1 VGKVLPKEEKVIVLF
16 IGRPKGNIKRNF
28 IAVFICT
35 VLLFWGPLF
44 ARQEEEK
51 KDKAVTLPD
60 VEVVVTGAK
69 QAQTVGSVTQKIDVV
84 NREELD
90 KNISANRNVA
100 EALKHEPGAS
110 VSVLSR
116 NDANWGT
123 YGGIGP
129 KYCTYML
136 QGLPVDAFIDPMS
149 LDLEA
154 VQRIEVLRGPASV
167 LYPNYLSQDF
177 AGGQSPLAGTV
188 NLILKDR
195 IQRRQTRVSTAYGSY
210 NTLNGQFYHQ
220 GNIHHIHFFAGA
232 GYEMSD
238 YADYGSENSWLNM
251 QDDPEYRKSK
261 LFAGV
266 TFLMGEKE
274 NQRLSLFVNKAFH
287 RGDAGRVYRGFDHN
301 YLTVN
306 AGYFADLS
314 RRINLNMSLGLRQYD
329 RQWQDS
335 YFEEVDHLLSNN
347 GVYQNILPAD
357 IALTIRHGDDHLLT
371 MGADYQGADY
381 YTWSDPLLGYRLYGN
396 KSFAW
401 QAGFYAQEEL
411 RFGSFVV
418 RGGLRY
424 AYIQNKIDFIN
435 GAAPGEKDAGWNKLL
450 WSAGFRYSFS
460 SAVAMFANAG
470 SSFITPGLKSV
481 GGTIGLLDRGV
492 AGRHGQLP
500 NPELKPEAG
509 LGMDVGFDVFLTD
522 RLFVGARGFF
532 ITVNDAIVE
541 NVVSQN
547 PSQTQSVNAGKSQ
560 SLGGEIE
567 IKHRLNEVVRWF
579 ANCTFIDTRIENSFD
594 PDQDGADV
602 PFAPSTIVNVGLDIT
617 TSFGLSVSPTLN
629 YNTGYYDS
637 SSLSN
642 RRKFTTGVILN
653 LYLSQVLA
661 IGNSHQLEWFAQ
673 LINLTDN
680 RFDMPWQ
687 FRNLGFSVMSGIR
700 ATF

>member
-1 VGKVLPKEEKVIVLF
+1 MKRKDRKLARITVVGLFCSLLVLIAPILAEEDK
-16 IGRPKGNIKRNF
+16 
-28 IAVFICT
+28 
-35 VLLFWGPLF
+35 
-44 ARQEEEK
+44 EK
-51 KDKAVTLPD
+51 KSEAVKLPD
-60 VEVVVTGAK
+60 VEIVVTGAK
-69 QAQTVGSVTQKIDVV
+69 QAQTAGSATQKIDVV
-84 NREELD
+84 SREELN
-90 KNISANRNVA
+90 KNISSNRNVA

-154 VQRIEVLRGPASV
+154 VKQIEVLRGPASV

-177 AGGQSPLAGTV
+177 AGSQSPLAGTV
-188 NLILKDR
+188 NLILREEIDR
-195 IQRRQTRVSTAYGSY
+195 RKTRISTAYGSY
-210 NTLNGQFYHQ
+210 NTINGQFYHQ
-220 GNIHHIHFFAGA
+220 DSMKNIHFFAGA

-266 TFLMGEKE
+266 TILMGKKE
-274 NQRLSLFVNKAFH
+274 NQRLTLFVNKALH
-287 RGDAGRVYRGFDHN
+287 RGDAGRVYRGFDHQ
-301 YLTVN
+301 YLTIN
-306 AGYFADLS
+306 AGYFAELGW
-314 RRINLNMSLGLRQYD
+314 RVNLKMSLGLRQYD

-335 YFEEVDHLLSNN
+335 YFDEVDHLLSNN

-357 IALTIRHGDDHLLT
+357 IAVTIKHGNDHLLT
-371 MGADYQGADY
+371 MGGDYQGADY
-381 YTWSDPLLGYRLYGN
+381 YTWNDPLLGYRLYGN

-411 RFGSFVV
+411 RFGDLVL

-424 AYIQNKIDFIN
+424 AHIENKIDFIN
-435 GAAPGEKDAGWNKLL
+435 GSAPGENNAGWDKLL
-450 WSAGFRYSFS
+450 WSAGFRYGFS
-460 SAVAMFANAG
+460 SSVSLFANAG

-481 GGTIGLLDRGV
+481 GGTIGLMDRGV

-500 NPELKPEAG
+500 NPDLKPESGLGLDAG
-509 LGMDVGFDVFLTD
+509 LDVYVTD
-522 RLFVGARGFF
+522 RLFVSVRGFS
-532 ITVNDAIVE
+532 IAVNDAIVE

-567 IKHRLNEVVRWF
+567 IKHRLNDAIQWF
-579 ANCTFIDTRIENSFD
+579 ANCTLIDTKIENSYD
-594 PDQDGADV
+594 LDQDGAEV
-602 PFAPSTIVNVGLDIT
+602 PFAPATIVNIGLDIT
-617 TSFGLSVSPTLN
+617 TPFGLSVSPTLN
-629 YNTGYYDS
+629 YNSGYYDS
-637 SSLSN
+637 SSLNN
-642 RRKFTTGVILN
+642 RRKFTPGVILN
-653 LYLSQVLA
+653 LHLSQVIS
-661 IGNSHQLEWFAQ
+661 IGDSHRLEWFAQ